1 MTPQQF
7 VAWATAT
14 FGKYLPAMQAEVE
27 AWLAPHDRYFI
38 AAMREVVLREHPSVY
53 GKPPGV
59 HELEAWKIDAY
70 QRGHTLEAIEA
81 ARRPRPALTAEA
93 SEDYMTAEGA
103 LAAIA
108 EIRAYLERMDRKASG
123 R

>member
-7 VAWATAT
+7 TTWATAV

-27 AWLAPHDRYFI
+27 QWLSPRGRYFI
-38 AAMREVVLREHPSVY
+38 AALREIALREHPSAY

-59 HELEAWKIDAY
+59 HELETWKIEAY

-81 ARRPRPALTAEA
+81 SRRPRPALAAEVEEPFM
-93 SEDYMTAEGA
+93 SPEDVTRGLAELRAKLDQKGRGA
-103 LAAIA
+103 A
-108 EIRAYLERMDRKASG
+108 
-123 R
+123 